1 MGTVKLLVS
10 KISLTMKMPSLHANF
25 RPQALAA
32 GFTIIELMVTVAI
45 VGIIAS
51 IAVPSFSRLIQTNRL
66 VTRTNDFV
74 AVLNSARS
82 EAIRL
87 GGAVTVRSTDAA
99 GDPVNGAHLFNLGW
113 VSFRDTSGSGANG
126 TLDVGEVTVRKADSG
141 AGTTVLQTV
150 TRTGTAPS
158 FVYTPD
164 TSSSNRMFVTFDYKG
179 ALFNRAG
186 AVFFRLCDSADATI
200 PGRILSV
207 GLSGR
212 IALDSNSAAC

>member
-1 MGTVKLLVS
+1 MNECSPQSSV
-10 KISLTMKMPSLHANF
+10 
-25 RPQALAA
+25 RPKRSMA

-66 VTRTNDFV
+66 VTRTNNFV

-82 EAIRL
+82 EAIRV

-99 GDPVNGAHLFNLGW
+99 GDPVNGTQLFNLGW
-113 VSFRDTSGSGANG
+113 VAFRDNSGSGANG
-126 TLDVGEVTVRKADSG
+126 TLDVGEVILRKADSG
-141 AGTTVLQTV
+141 AGTTTLQTV
-150 TRTGTAPS
+150 LRTGTAPS
-158 FVYTPD
+158 FVYTAD

-186 AVFFRLCDSADATI
+186 AVFFRICDPSDTTI
-200 PGRILSV
+200 SGRILSV

-212 IALDSNSAAC
+212 IALDSNTAAC